1 MTSPPGFE
9 YFAEGILP
17 ELTRL
22 EKLLTRRGAQVRL
35 KGHHK
40 VVLAYLEERGF
51 MTDKDYARL
60 VDRAK
65 ATRAL
70 DFKFLL
76 DAGLIERRGKGP
88 GTHYTPAGSAVD

>member
-1 MTSPPGFE
+1 
-9 YFAEGILP
+9 
-17 ELTRL
+17 
-22 EKLLTRRGAQVRL
+22 
-35 KGHHK
+35 
-40 VVLAYLEERGF
+40 

-76 DAGLIERRGKGP
+76 DAGLIERRGRGP
-88 GTHYTPAGSAVD
+88 GTYYTPAEAP